1 MSITP
6 EELAEWRREWERD
19 VNSGVYQLVQHNAL
33 RLLNAYEAQQKR
45 IAKLKEALDAILG
58 SIGYPLA

>member
-19 VNSGVYQLVQHNAL
+19 LNSGVYQETVKNAL

-45 IAKLKEALDAILG
+45 IAELEKESANLKVHIM
-58 SIGYPLA
+58 